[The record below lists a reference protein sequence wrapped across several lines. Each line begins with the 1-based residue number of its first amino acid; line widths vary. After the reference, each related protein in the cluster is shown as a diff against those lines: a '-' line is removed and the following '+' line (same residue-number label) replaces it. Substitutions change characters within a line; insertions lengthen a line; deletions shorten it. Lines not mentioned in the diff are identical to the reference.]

1 MTEKCLERSDAPYI
15 TYCMACRDR
24 FVREGRESRHI
35 LELLYGTNAVNMP
48 DIGLGTGGAL
58 FFHVKKK
65 GRIEREIKISLTQEQ
80 YKTAEKLFQWNKIIE
95 QTNFYYIPQRDSVM
109 TSIRVR
115 QIGEKYFL
123 QLKAPI
129 SENGALHVKKE
140 YEQQLD
146 SLPEKLTA
154 QELSQLMGRD
164 FPAADLA
171 GSLYT
176 QRKLCTDFDHVE
188 ICLDKS
194 KYLGLTDY
202 ELELEYTAD
211 YPEKPLEILKNAG
224 ITQGE
229 AVIGK
234 YARFMERA
242 KKLGKC

>member
-1 MTEKCLERSDAPYI
+1 MSE
-15 TYCMACRDR
+15 
-24 FVREGRESRHI
+24 
-35 LELLYGTNAVNMP
+35 N
-48 DIGLGTGGAL
+48 
-58 FFHVKKK
+58 
-65 GRIEREIKISLTQEQ
+65 IEREIKISLTQEQ
-80 YKTAEKLFQWNKIIE
+80 YKTAEKLFQWGKIIE
-95 QTNFYYIPQRDSVM
+95 QTNFYYIPQRDSGM

-115 QIGEKYFL
+115 QIGDRYFL

-146 SLPEKLTA
+146 NLPETLTA
-154 QELSQLMGRD
+154 QELSQLVGRD

-171 GSLYT
+171 GSLHT
-176 QRKLCTDFDHVE
+176 QRRLCTDFDHVE

-194 KYLGLTDY
+194 EYLGLTDY

-229 AVIGK
+229 ALIFAYLRSFSMKKHPQPAKVWAIMIIDSDVIICYYIK
-234 YARFMERA
+234 VLKRMKWYFDDTRKEVNNEKIYF
-242 KKLGKC
+242 

>member
-1 MTEKCLERSDAPYI
+1 MSE
-15 TYCMACRDR
+15 
-24 FVREGRESRHI
+24 
-35 LELLYGTNAVNMP
+35 N
-48 DIGLGTGGAL
+48 
-58 FFHVKKK
+58 
-65 GRIEREIKISLTQEQ
+65 IEREIKISLTQEQ
-80 YKTAEKLFQWNKIIE
+80 YKTAEKLFQWGKIIE
-95 QTNFYYIPQRDSVM
+95 QTNFYYIPQRDSGM

-115 QIGEKYFL
+115 QIGDKYFL

-140 YEQQLD
+140 FERELD
-146 SLPEKLTA
+146 SLPETLTA
-154 QELSQLMGRD
+154 QELSQLVGRD
-164 FPAADLA
+164 FPASDLA
-171 GSLYT
+171 GSLHT

-194 KYLGLTDY
+194 EYLGLTDY

-224 ITQGE
+224 ITQEE

-234 YARFMERA
+234 YARFMDRA

>member
-1 MTEKCLERSDAPYI
+1 MR
-15 TYCMACRDR
+15 
-24 FVREGRESRHI
+24 
-35 LELLYGTNAVNMP
+35 
-48 DIGLGTGGAL
+48 
-58 FFHVKKK
+58 KKSMNN
-65 GRIEREIKISLTQEQ
+65 SLTACL
-80 YKTAEKLFQWNKIIE
+80 KRSPHRSFH
-95 QTNFYYIPQRDSVM
+95 
-109 TSIRVR
+109 
-115 QIGEKYFL
+115 
-123 QLKAPI
+123 QL
-129 SENGALHVKKE
+129 V
-140 YEQQLD
+140 
-146 SLPEKLTA
+146 
-154 QELSQLMGRD
+154 GRD

-194 KYLGLTDY
+194 EYLGLTDY

>member
-1 MTEKCLERSDAPYI
+1 MGKYTDYV
-15 TYCMACRDR
+15 M
-24 FVREGRESRHI
+24 
-35 LELLYGTNAVNMP
+35 
-48 DIGLGTGGAL
+48 
-58 FFHVKKK
+58 
-65 GRIEREIKISLTQEQ
+65 
-80 YKTAEKLFQWNKIIE
+80 KTAQDLLAVSSPSGFTHMAAEF
-95 QTNFYYIPQRDSVM
+95 
-109 TSIRVR
+109 
-115 QIGEKYFL
+115 
-123 QLKAPI
+123 
-129 SENGALHVKKE
+129 VKKE
-140 YEQQLD
+140 FEKQLD

-154 QELSQLMGRD
+154 QELSQLVGRD

-171 GSLYT
+171 GSLHT
-176 QRKLCTDFDHVE
+176 QRRLCTDFDHVE

-194 KYLGLTDY
+194 EYLGLTDY

>member
-1 MTEKCLERSDAPYI
+1 MSE
-15 TYCMACRDR
+15 
-24 FVREGRESRHI
+24 
-35 LELLYGTNAVNMP
+35 N
-48 DIGLGTGGAL
+48 
-58 FFHVKKK
+58 
-65 GRIEREIKISLTQEQ
+65 IEREIKISLTQEQ
-80 YKTAEKLFQWNKIIE
+80 YKTAEKLFQWGKIIE
-95 QTNFYYIPQRDSVM
+95 QTNFYYIPQRDSGM

-115 QIGEKYFL
+115 QIGDRYFL

-140 YEQQLD
+140 Y
-146 SLPEKLTA
+146 A
-154 QELSQLMGRD
+154 QELSQLVGRD

-171 GSLYT
+171 GSLHT
-176 QRKLCTDFDHVE
+176 QRRLCTDFDHVE

-194 KYLGLTDY
+194 EYLGLTDY

>member
-1 MTEKCLERSDAPYI
+1 
-15 TYCMACRDR
+15 
-24 FVREGRESRHI
+24 
-35 LELLYGTNAVNMP
+35 
-48 DIGLGTGGAL
+48 
-58 FFHVKKK
+58 
-65 GRIEREIKISLTQEQ
+65 
-80 YKTAEKLFQWNKIIE
+80 
-95 QTNFYYIPQRDSVM
+95 M

-115 QIGEKYFL
+115 QIGDRYFL

-154 QELSQLMGRD
+154 QDFHSLWGEISLPLTLQALCILSASSA
-164 FPAADLA
+164 P
-171 GSLYT
+171 
-176 QRKLCTDFDHVE
+176 DFDHVE

-194 KYLGLTDY
+194 EYLGLTDY

>member
-1 MTEKCLERSDAPYI
+1 M
-15 TYCMACRDR
+15 
-24 FVREGRESRHI
+24 
-35 LELLYGTNAVNMP
+35 
-48 DIGLGTGGAL
+48 
-58 FFHVKKK
+58 
-65 GRIEREIKISLTQEQ
+65 
-80 YKTAEKLFQWNKIIE
+80 
-95 QTNFYYIPQRDSVM
+95 
-109 TSIRVR
+109 
-115 QIGEKYFL
+115 
-123 QLKAPI
+123 
-129 SENGALHVKKE
+129 KKE

-154 QELSQLMGRD
+154 QELSQLVGRD

-194 KYLGLTDY
+194 EYLGLTDY

-224 ITQGE
+224 ITQGK